1 MSTTQPS
8 TGALQELRPERRWG
22 ANVAA
27 FVTGVP
33 LATLLLG
40 IIHWG
45 PLRESTLYTYVKSP
59 VEGAELTMFCVALC
73 GLCAKLWSQR
83 SERAAL
89 GRGLLPAWDGKPVPV
104 SEALRLSAA
113 LEQQPRGLRA
123 TFLGRRIGA
132 TLDFLCSR
140 GSAAELDDHMRAL
153 VENDGLTLDASFSLL
168 RLITWAIP
176 ILGFL
181 GTVLGITAA
190 ISNVTPEKLETSI
203 SGVTDG
209 LAEAFNATA
218 LALGLT
224 MIIMFISYVIERLE
238 QATLEAVDRYAD
250 RHLAHRFERLAG
262 QGNEVVDVLRQNTEV
277 LSRTVEQMVQGQA
290 AVFANALAEADKRRL
305 EAEQEA
311 DKRRLEAEQ
320 EADKRRLEAEQE
332 ADRRRLEAEQKV
344 QHRLGAALEAAL
356 EKTLETHSRRLAA
369 LEKQTMGQSTV
380 LVEKLTALAS
390 TVRDATQEQQTT
402 LARIA
407 SGLSGQ
413 TEALAGLQ
421 AGERQLVR
429 LQEVLQQNLAA
440 LANTGTFEQ
449 AVHSLTAAIHLL
461 TIHHSVPG
469 ARGRPG
475 LAA

>member
-8 TGALQELRPERRWG
+8 MGARQELRPERRWG

-27 FVTGVP
+27 FVAGVP
-33 LATLLLG
+33 LATLLLV
-40 IIHWG
+40 IIHAG
-45 PLRESTLYTYVKSP
+45 PLRETTLYHYVKSP

-83 SERAAL
+83 AERAAL
-89 GRGLLPAWDGKPVPV
+89 GRGLLPAWDGKPVAV
-104 SEALRLSAA
+104 GEALRLSAA

-123 TFLGRRIGA
+123 TFLGRRIA
-132 TLDFLCSR
+132 AILDFLCSR

-153 VENDGLTLDASFSLL
+153 VDNDGLTLDASFSLL

-224 MIIMFISYVIERLE
+224 MIIMFVSYVIERLE

-262 QGNEVVDVLRQNTEV
+262 QGSEVVDVLRQNTEV
-277 LSRTVEQMVQGQA
+277 LSRSVEQIVQKQA
-290 AVFANALAEADKRRL
+290 AVFANALVEADKRRL
-305 EAEQEA
+305 EAEQKAQE
-311 DKRRLEAEQ
+311 RLGA
-320 EADKRRLEAEQE
+320 AHAE
-332 ADRRRLEAEQKV
+332 ADRRRLEAEQKA
-344 QHRLGAALEAAL
+344 QDRLGTALEAAL
-356 EKTLETHSRRLAA
+356 EKTLEAHSRRLAA
-369 LEKQTMGQSTV
+369 LEKQTTAQSAV
-380 LVEKLTALAS
+380 LMEKLAALAS

-407 SGLSGQ
+407 TGLSGQ
-413 TEALAGLQ
+413 TEALTSLQ

-461 TIHHSVPG
+461 TLHTVPG
-469 ARGRPG
+469 AKGRPG
-475 LAA
+475 MAA

>member
-8 TGALQELRPERRWG
+8 NAAQPQLRPERRWG

-27 FVTGVP
+27 FVAGVP
-33 LATLLLG
+33 LATLLLVV
-40 IIHWG
+40 IHIG
-45 PLRESTLYTYVKSP
+45 LRETTLYQYVKSP

-83 SERAAL
+83 TERAAL

-104 SEALRLSAA
+104 SAAVRLSAE
-113 LEQQPRGLRA
+113 LEQQPRALRA
-123 TFLGRRIGA
+123 TFLGRRITA
-132 TLDFLCSR
+132 ILDFLRSR

-153 VENDGLTLDASFSLL
+153 VDNDGLTLDSSFSLL

-224 MIIMFISYVIERLE
+224 MIIMFISYMIERLE

-262 QGNEVVDVLRQNTEV
+262 LTGQNGDVADVLRQNSEA
-277 LSRTVEQMVQGQA
+277 LSRTADQIVHGQA
-290 AVFANALAEADKRRL
+290 AAFAQVMAEAD
-305 EAEQEA
+305 Q
-311 DKRRLEAEQ
+311 
-320 EADKRRLEAEQE
+320 
-332 ADRRRLEAEQKV
+332 RRLEAEQKA
-344 QHRLGAALEAAL
+344 QERFGAAVEAAL
-356 EKTLETHSRRLAA
+356 EKTLEAHSRRLAG
-369 LEKQTMGQSTV
+369 LEKQTTTQSAT
-380 LVEKLTALAS
+380 LVEKLAALAS
-390 TVRDATQEQQTT
+390 TVRDSVQEQQAT

-461 TIHHSVPG
+461 TIHSVPG
-469 ARGRPG
+469 AKRPG
-475 LAA
+475 MAA